1 MRNILLTTAAALSL
15 VACTNQAPQTDLN
28 TGFGDAYYH
37 NIAVQVVNP
46 NPANAGSGA
55 PDLEGQRA
63 RIAID
68 RYDTTTTVAPVATT
82 TSSVGSG
89 SGQ

>member
-1 MRNILLTTAAALSL
+1 MRNVLLTILATLSL
-15 VACTNQAPQTDLN
+15 VACTNKAPQTELN

-37 NIAVQVVNP
+37 NIAAQVINP

-63 RIAID
+63 RIAIE
-68 RYDTTTTVAPVATT
+68 RYHTTTTVAPVETT
-82 TSSVGSG
+82 TTG
-89 SGQ
+89 GQ

>member
-1 MRNILLTTAAALSL
+1 MRNVFLTLAGALAL
-15 VACTNQAPQTDLN
+15 VACTNKAPEMDLN

-37 NIAVQVVNP
+37 NIAVQVIDP
-46 NPANAGSGA
+46 HPANAGSGA

-63 RIAID
+63 RIAIE
-68 RYDTTTTVAPVATT
+68 RYDTTTTIAPVQTT

-89 SGQ
+89 Q